1 MSWVLVTGATSPLGR
16 EIAFSFARA
25 GKNVLLHYHNHSDL
39 AKKIAREIE
48 GLGVQAKTLHGEF
61 SHPSKV
67 DAFIEEY
74 RKWNLST
81 EILIHNVGPY
91 YQKSL
96 LQSSTTELQEIFQS
110 NFFASISITKALL
123 QNLQTKQGSIIYLGF
138 PNLLRGKVSKNV
150 PGYALAKET
159 LAMWTRS
166 LAKELLPTQVRVNMV
181 SPGYLEHSINAPEP
195 STLPQKRL
203 ISCQEVVDLIQY
215 LVSPLA
221 KSITGQN
228 IDIAGGVGL

>member
-1 MSWVLVTGATSPLGR
+1 MSWVLITGATSPLGK
-16 EIAFSFARA
+16 EIALSFARA
-25 GKNVLLHYHNHSDL
+25 GKSVVLHYHNHSDL
-39 AKKIAREIE
+39 AKQTAREIE
-48 GLGVQAKTLHGEF
+48 LFGVQAKTLYGEF
-61 SHPSKV
+61 SHPTKV
-67 DAFIEEY
+67 DAFLEGY
-74 RKWNLST
+74 GKWNLST
-81 EILIHNVGPY
+81 EIIIHNVGPY

-96 LQSSTTELQEIFQS
+96 LQLSPKELQEIFQT

-123 QNLQTKQGSIIYLGF
+123 ESLQTNHGSIIYLGF
-138 PNLLRGKVSKNV
+138 PNVLLGKVSKNV

-159 LAMWTRS
+159 LAVWTRS

-181 SPGYLEHSINAPEP
+181 SPGYLEHSISAPEP
-195 STLPQKRL
+195 STLPQKRF
-203 ISCQEVVDLIQY
+203 ISCREVVDLIQY

>member
-1 MSWVLVTGATSPLGR
+1 MSWVLITGATSPLGK
-16 EIAFSFARA
+16 EIALSFARA
-25 GKNVLLHYHNHSDL
+25 GKSIVLHYHNHSDL
-39 AKKIAREIE
+39 AKEIAQEIE
-48 GLGVQAKTLHGEF
+48 SLGVPAKTLHGEF

-67 DAFIEEY
+67 DAFLEEY
-74 RKWNLST
+74 GKWNLST

-96 LQSSTTELQEIFQS
+96 LQASTTELQEIFQT

-123 QNLQTKQGSIIYLGF
+123 QNLQTNHGSIIYLGF
-138 PNLLRGKVSKNV
+138 PNLLRGKVSKNL
-150 PGYALAKET
+150 PGYVLAKET

-166 LAKELLPTQVRVNMV
+166 LAKELLSTQVRVNMV
-181 SPGYLEHSINAPEP
+181 SPGYLEHSINAPER
-195 STLPQKRL
+195 STLPQKRF
-203 ISCQEVVDLIQY
+203 ISCREVVDLIQY